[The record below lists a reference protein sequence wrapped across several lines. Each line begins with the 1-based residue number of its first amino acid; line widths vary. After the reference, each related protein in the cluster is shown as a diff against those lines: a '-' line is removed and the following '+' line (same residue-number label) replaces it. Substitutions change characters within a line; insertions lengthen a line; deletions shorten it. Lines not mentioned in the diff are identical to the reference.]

1 MDLIDYLQSYS
12 NKKRLPRK
20 RMKKIRRRDK
30 IPRRG
35 RGYGQRYSKYNNPR
49 NENFNNNVDKALATI
64 LTAITKINSP
74 LTNPERLTQ
83 GKEYIERDR
92 QLYSQVG
99 KGQREFF
106 PSTAP
111 QKALTSS
118 VPEKAIEDPIQI
130 KEQKALVYNT
140 TQDFETKMK
149 EILDKQEDLEVEL
162 GMIVDFGEGEE
173 FGEKS
178 GQPSNIPLSSE
189 AARDFRRKNLELKE
203 EVLSQSLKIQE
214 VLNDAKDL
222 NDYKDLVVLQNK
234 LIGKATENFVQMD
247 NEIDKEN
254 KKTFDE
260 LQKGLYEATESILEQ
275 YAEGQEKDA
284 LIQELEKRFSEVEV
298 LEEERLELKEELEEQ
313 KEKVEM
319 LETRDK
325 LTQQLLE
332 GTRKKA
338 KDIVAQQDFERFG
351 ILGQEIRGN
360 IQERLVAQEID
371 EITDQTE
378 RELIAE
384 TEAERKSGV
393 LGVLG
398 RDVLAGVRQRV
409 DTKKQKKTKS
419 KLQEAEETI
428 KIQER
433 DLEFQQ
439 EDIRSLRN
447 LQGKMVTNLKDLRDI
462 VKQQQTVG
470 TLQGIRE
477 EALAG
482 VRQRA
487 PVREMVE
494 TSTRLRKRLLEE
506 SKRAE
511 RAEAEIEKQQEAIT
525 RGLGREIV
533 GRKKQATTELGLI
546 TQITEANQGEIEAKR
561 KHNTLLEKFNKAEQQ
576 KANAQAQLRGLK
588 QYADSLNDQLLASG
602 AQGTTA
608 QVQFFNRRIK
618 DLENDLEMEKRLV
631 LDMELKL
638 EKNEEREE
646 QLRQKL
652 KEVEDEVDR
661 QAELELQRAVSGLSD
676 I

>member
-12 NKKRLPRK
+12 NKKQLPRK
-20 RMKKIRRRDK
+20 RMRKTRRRDK

-35 RGYGQRYSKYNNPR
+35 RGYGQRYSRYNNPR

-64 LTAITKINSP
+64 LAAITKINSP

-149 EILDKQEDLEVEL
+149 EILDKQEDLDVEL
-162 GMIVDFGEGEE
+162 GNLVDYGMGEE
-173 FGEKS
+173 FGEKE
-178 GQPSNIPLSSE
+178 GQESNMRLSSE
-189 AARDFRRKNLELKE
+189 AARDLRKKNLELKE
-203 EVLSQSLKIQE
+203 EVLAQSLKIQE

-222 NDYKDLVVLQNK
+222 NDYKDLVAIQNK
-234 LIGKATENFVQMD
+234 LIGKATENFVKID

-254 KKTFDE
+254 KKSFDE
-260 LQKGLYEATESILEQ
+260 LQKELYEATQNVLEA
-275 YAEGQEKDA
+275 YAEGQEKDT
-284 LIQELEKRFSEVEV
+284 LIEELERRFEEVGV
-298 LEEERLELKEELEEQ
+298 LEEERLELKEELEE
-313 KEKVEM
+313 KKDTIEL
-319 LETRDK
+319 LEVRDK

-332 GTRKKA
+332 GTRAKA

-360 IQERLVAQEID
+360 IQQRLVAQEID

-428 KIQER
+428 KVQER
-433 DLEFQQ
+433 DLGFQQ
-439 EDIRSLRN
+439 EEITSLRN

-477 EALAG
+477 GALAG
-482 VRQRA
+482 VRQRVDIA
-487 PVREMVE
+487 DRSKTEA
-494 TSTRLRKRLLEE
+494 RLRGRLLEE

-533 GRKKQATTELGLI
+533 GRKKEFFKELGLV
-546 TQITEANQGEIEAKR
+546 TKITEANQGAIEAKR
-561 KHNTLLEKFNKAEQQ
+561 EHNTLLEKYGKAEQQ

-608 QVQFFNRRIK
+608 QVQFFDRKIK
-618 DLENDLEMEKRLV
+618 DLENDLAMEKRLV

-661 QAELELQRAVSGLSD
+661 QADLELQRAVSGLSD